1 MSLSSPR
8 KPGRAETKGGKKLE
22 GVIPKAD
29 GQTTASAAECFRQNE
44 EEEGDP
50 AADFIINPLAL
61 VTPTLPVFVCFSF
74 FVRTTP
80 GSDRKERKDVVRVFV
95 LFRFLQPRTFRP
107 DEWCSSL
114 CRFLQFLFFIILHA
128 RVQRY
133 RTLALEIK
141 REGKRNRERER
152 GGRGRREEWMGE
164 LRGKRANGRHPTGS
178 VSRACCQPP
187 GTHTHSNTHSNTH
200 TVCICPAS
208 LPQGIPHIPLQGGPH
223 PPGIST
229 PPGSISQQERTGL
242 TGMPFFF
249 FAGG

>member
-114 CRFLQFLFFIILHA
+114 CRFLQFLFFHHI
-128 RVQRY
+128 
-133 RTLALEIK
+133 TCKSLALQNARSRNKK
-141 REGKRNRERER
+141 RGEEEQRERER
-152 GGRGRREEWMGE
+152 RERKEGGMDGGVKGEEGQWKASNRISEQGM
-164 LRGKRANGRHPTGS
+164 LPT
-178 VSRACCQPP
+178 AWH
-187 GTHTHSNTHSNTH
+187 THT
-200 TVCICPAS
+200 
-208 LPQGIPHIPLQGGPH
+208 Q
-223 PPGIST
+223 
-229 PPGSISQQERTGL
+229 
-242 TGMPFFF
+242 
-249 FAGG
+249 